1 MKQSIL
7 PAALVFALFSLTR
20 GTDTD
25 PSCNFV
31 KFEDLY
37 TYPVGGCTS
46 TGTKSYKHVC
56 IGDEV
61 YRDHYDS
68 QDCSGDVTS
77 SDDETELTVSWR
89 LTSYDCSLGGC
100 GVYIGVVCEETGCDD
115 DCIDCTD
122 SSCTPYILEDC
133 YSVDRGYV
141 YAQATCTPGENGG
154 LNLTDCENEDQT
166 ISWRSND
173 CETGTH
179 HLVNCD
185 GEIIW
190 QLAGTAASSVMVSVV
205 VAVVGV
211 LM

>member
-1 MKQSIL
+1 MKFQ
-7 PAALVFALFSLTR
+7 
-20 GTDTD
+20 
-25 PSCNFV
+25 
-31 KFEDLY
+31 DLY
-37 TYPVGGCTS
+37 TYPVGGCTW
-46 TGTKSYKHVC
+46 TGFESYKHVC

-68 QDCSGDVTS
+68 QDCSGDVTY
-77 SDDETELTVSWR
+77 SDDETELDISWG

-100 GVYIGVVCEETGCDD
+100 FDNIGVVCEETGCDD

-122 SSCTPYILEDC
+122 SSCTPYILNQC
-133 YSVDRGYV
+133 YSVDRDYIS
-141 YAQATCTPGENGG
+141 AQATCSNGE
-154 LNLTDCENEDQT
+154 LNLTSCFFEDQT
-166 ISWRSND
+166 ISWSNND

-190 QLAGTAASSVMVSVV
+190 ELDGTAASSVMVSVV